1 MSDELKREVGVFDV
15 VINVLN
21 LSVASGI
28 FLFPAILA
36 GILGSAG
43 ILAYILCGFLFLL
56 VVLCYAEI
64 SSRITATGGTYIYIE
79 KAFGPFA
86 GFIANTLFW
95 FGTGVFVTAALVN
108 GLTDMLSVP
117 FPVFNN
123 IFYRAIF
130 FIVVISF
137 CAAVNIIGIKQG
149 MRTVKILTALKLLPL
164 ILLVIAGLYNMK
176 FSNLQWTGFPE
187 IHKLGAA
194 SLILFFAFAGGE
206 TVLNISGEMKNP
218 KRTGPLG
225 LLIGTILIILF
236 FCLIQLTAQGVMGD
250 TLVNHKE
257 APLAAMAETLFGKTG
272 FTILIIA
279 AMVSIFGTMN
289 SVILLFPRILYAGAE
304 NKLLPAYLAKVHPKY
319 STPHR
324 AIIIFSFI
332 AFIIAISGGF
342 RQLAILVTASILLL
356 YIGVVLA
363 VIKTRLQKKADNPA
377 SFNLPGGLSIP
388 VAALITLCWFLW
400 QLKSNE
406 LIGIGIFIG
415 IISVIYFLRKL
426 INKK

>member
-64 SSRITATGGTYIYIE
+64 SSRITATGGTYVYIE

-123 IFYRAIF
+123 IFYRAVF
-130 FIVVISF
+130 FIVIISF
-137 CAAVNIIGIKQG
+137 CATVNIIGIKQG

-250 TLVNHKE
+250 ALVNHKE

-332 AFIIAISGGF
+332 AFVIAISGGF

-363 VIKTRLQKKADNPA
+363 VIKTRLQKKENTPA